1 MTVAWLEIIIIAI
14 GMLVAPFTMWA
25 LKGVRESILNQVILI
40 LNEHYSSLENLIDH
54 NKDRMDKLETRLKH
68 RAEIASI
75 KYNEILHQLNDV
87 QSYLENTNGYRRR
100 RTALPINPKDIDKD
114 TMRDSDDIT
123 MGF

>member
-1 MTVAWLEIIIIAI
+1 MNVAWLEIIIIAFA
-14 GMLVAPFTMWA
+14 MLIAPFTMWL
-25 LKGVRESILNQVILI
+25 LKVSKDSVMSQVILI

-54 NKDRMDKLETRLKH
+54 NKERMDKLEVRLKH

-100 RTALPINPKDIDKD
+100 RTALPLNPKDIDKD
-114 TMRDSDDIT
+114 TMTDDDIT

>member
-1 MTVAWLEIIIIAI
+1 
-14 GMLVAPFTMWA
+14 MLIAPFTMWL
-25 LKGVRESILNQVILI
+25 LKVSKDSVMSQVILI

-54 NKDRMDKLETRLKH
+54 NKERMDKLEVRLKH

-114 TMRDSDDIT
+114 TISDSDDIT